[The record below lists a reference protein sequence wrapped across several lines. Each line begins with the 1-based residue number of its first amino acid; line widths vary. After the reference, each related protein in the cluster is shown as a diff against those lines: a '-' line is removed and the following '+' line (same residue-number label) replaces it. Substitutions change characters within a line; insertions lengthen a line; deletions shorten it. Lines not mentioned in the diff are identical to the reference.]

1 MTDKTKKIEDEVT
14 KAGAV
19 ELDEKDLG
27 DVAGGGSSSIP
38 TESISLSY
46 SKVDYDT
53 VSPDSS
59 LTGYKITD
67 GTSNTVLKR

>member
-1 MTDKTKKIEDEVT
+1 MTDKTKKTEDEVT

-27 DVAGGGSSSIP
+27 DVAGGGSSSLP
-38 TESISLSY
+38 MESLSLNY
-46 SKVDYDT
+46 SKIEYDT
-53 VSPDSS
+53 VKPDSS